1 MRPEEVVKA
10 LEPER
15 FRPFKLRILN
25 GDIYEVRHPEQV
37 IVSRSAITIGT
48 QRRDGTRLFEKVDTV
63 SLLHVVSMVPIEETE
78 VS

>member
-15 FRPFKLRILN
+15 FRPFRLKISN
-25 GDIYEVRHPEQV
+25 GDVYEVRHPEQV

-48 QRRDGTRLFEKVDTV
+48 HRRNGLRLFEKVDTI
-63 SLLHVVSMVPIEETE
+63 SLLHVVSIVPIEETE
-78 VS
+78 VT